1 MSESNLATE
10 ILKEMLDIFETL
22 LKRIKENEKIL
33 IFESDKIIELTKM
46 KEKFKSINIISEIKP
61 TFETNTLYIY
71 FIIKIYQFYSNCNLI
86 EFNSEYSILYF
97 KKIIS
102 YLQLLVKTNINIVED
117 ELIKIFFYLLF
128 IFFEGSN
135 NINLDEIF
143 FKGTFIE
150 LEERYSSKV
159 YFEEPEF
166 IRKIIN
172 TKKEKMK
179 KKLIFLINYIFETV
193 KEIIEIN
200 GKKKDKLID
209 QMYVDASNILF
220 SLQKQNISEIIEKVK
235 NFYKQNLYIIFTN
248 YISETERSD
257 LQNDIDTHFLEKIE
271 KDYSPLKLNYSPFFL
286 FSKQK
291 TENEEKILS
300 NQKIEEYNN
309 QRQKYFQRMKYSIL
323 NEICKFDLENEIN
336 IFSLNEYKI
345 VENFEN
351 IIKFKNGVENLEQKD
366 IVKMIK
372 DILYGDDFYEYYFSI
387 LKSEIISNFFNS
399 HLCVDSNK
407 KEFQIFKEKSNNSE
421 YFGDIYSKFL
431 EDYDKKND
439 GYKNFKNLIIIKIL
453 SIGDRVYTTRF
464 LKKIIIN
471 PAQFLIGKDIKKDM
485 DIKLILKGYLMVILL
500 HEIDH
505 FFRLLDKNNKVFQ
518 RTPREM
524 KGGKMFMKYLF
535 GVQSINHIN
544 KEHANEI
551 FNLDNWKYH
560 DKIKKI
566 FTEQFE
572 DSEEENITEFILN
585 NYRNSISFYTIKKNE
600 KKNNFSKNPHI
611 KK

>member
-10 ILKEMLDIFETL
+10 ILKEMLDIFE
-22 LKRIKENEKIL
+22 KRIKEKEKIL
-33 IFESDKIIELTKM
+33 IFESDKITELTKI
-46 KEKFKSINIISEIKP
+46 KEKFKSINFISEIKP

-71 FIIKIYQFYSNCNLI
+71 FIIKIYQFYSKCKLI
-86 EFNSEYSILYF
+86 KFNSEYSILYF

-102 YLQLLVKTNINIVED
+102 YLQLLVKSNINIVED

-128 IFFEGSN
+128 LFFEGSN
-135 NINLDEIF
+135 KINLDEIF

-172 TKKEKMK
+172 TKKEKME

-235 NFYKQNLYIIFTN
+235 NFYKQNLYLIFTN

-257 LQNDIDTHFLEKIE
+257 LQNDIDTQFLEKIE
-271 KDYSPLKLNYSPFFL
+271 KDYSPLKFNYSPFFL

-291 TENEEKILS
+291 TENEEKIIS

-372 DILYGDDFYEYYFSI
+372 DILNEDDFYEYYFSI

-407 KEFQIFKEKSNNSE
+407 KEFQIFKEKINNSE

-453 SIGDRVYTTRF
+453 SNGDRAYTL

-485 DIKLILKGYLMVILL
+485 DIKLILKGYLIVILL
-500 HEIDH
+500 HEIEH
-505 FFRLLDKNNKVFQ
+505 FFRLLDKNNKVF
-518 RTPREM
+518 REIEE
-524 KGGKMFMKYLF
+524 GKMFMKYLF

-585 NYRNSISFYTIKKNE
+585 NYRNSISFYTIKKKNKK
-600 KKNNFSKNPHI
+600 KKNKNPHI

>member
-1 MSESNLATE
+1 
-10 ILKEMLDIFETL
+10 
-22 LKRIKENEKIL
+22 
-33 IFESDKIIELTKM
+33 
-46 KEKFKSINIISEIKP
+46 
-61 TFETNTLYIY
+61 
-71 FIIKIYQFYSNCNLI
+71 
-86 EFNSEYSILYF
+86 
-97 KKIIS
+97 
-102 YLQLLVKTNINIVED
+102 
-117 ELIKIFFYLLF
+117 
-128 IFFEGSN
+128 
-135 NINLDEIF
+135 
-143 FKGTFIE
+143 
-150 LEERYSSKV
+150 
-159 YFEEPEF
+159 
-166 IRKIIN
+166 
-172 TKKEKMK
+172 
-179 KKLIFLINYIFETV
+179 
-193 KEIIEIN
+193 
-200 GKKKDKLID
+200 
-209 QMYVDASNILF
+209 MYVDASNILF

-235 NFYKQNLYIIFTN
+235 NFYKQNLYLIFTN

-257 LQNDIDTHFLEKIE
+257 LQNDIDTQFLEKIE
-271 KDYSPLKLNYSPFFL
+271 KDDSPLKFNYSPFFL

-291 TENEEKILS
+291 TENEEKIIS
-300 NQKIEEYNN
+300 NQKIEEYND

-336 IFSLNEYKI
+336 IFSLNEYDDI

-372 DILYGDDFYEYYFSI
+372 DILNGDDFYEYYFSI

-399 HLCVDSNK
+399 HLSVDSNK
-407 KEFQIFKEKSNNSE
+407 KEFKISKEKINNSE

-453 SIGDRVYTTRF
+453 SNGDRAYTL

-485 DIKLILKGYLMVILL
+485 DIKLILKGYLIVILL
-500 HEIDH
+500 HEIEH
-505 FFRLLDKNNKVFQ
+505 FFRLLDKNNKVF
-518 RTPREM
+518 RKIEE
-524 KGGKMFMKYLF
+524 GKMFMKYLF

-585 NYRNSISFYTIKKNE
+585 NYRNSISFYTIKKKNE
-600 KKNNFSKNPHI
+600 KKNNKNPHI
-611 KK
+611 KIN